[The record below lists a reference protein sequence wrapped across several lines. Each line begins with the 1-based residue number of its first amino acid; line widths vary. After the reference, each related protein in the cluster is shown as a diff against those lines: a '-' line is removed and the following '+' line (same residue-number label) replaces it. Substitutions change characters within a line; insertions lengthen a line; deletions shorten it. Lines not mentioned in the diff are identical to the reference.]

1 MPWNDVGLHRRRWML
16 PLLLTW
22 LLVGCQDHAGGL
34 LAPPSGARFSSVGSA
49 DAETLF
55 RGIVFGQ
62 NYVAD
67 AVPEIRDNLKVDLL
81 ANAQFPKAQMLDFQ
95 ERLLTNVKM
104 IDPDFL
110 NRFKRAMNSGDQVR
124 IGALLDTAGVL
135 VNDAVHYTVEGD
147 SLAYYDQNPS
157 VVSDRMQPYLD
168 PNGYF
173 SLGDT
178 LVTPAGAS
186 TQLSDN
192 NNTYYHDGGGECE
205 DPTQIICDSVSTSGY
220 SPYGFRVGVI
230 VYYVGGVHVALVY
243 NAYFVITAGRYV
255 ALWTP
260 KHPFSQSTSLLREQ
274 IINSIATN
282 LRV

>member
-1 MPWNDVGLHRRRWML
+1 ML
-16 PLLLTW
+16 SLLLTL

-34 LAPPSGARFSSVGSA
+34 VDPPSGARFSTAGSA

-55 RGIVFGQ
+55 RGIIFGQ

-67 AVPEIRDNLKVDLL
+67 AIPEIRDNLKVDVL
-81 ANAQFPKAQMLDFQ
+81 ANSQFPKAQMLDFQ

-104 IDPDFL
+104 IDPAFL
-110 NRFKRAMNSGDQVR
+110 NRFKLAMNSGDQVR
-124 IGALLDTAGVL
+124 IGAALDTAGVI
-135 VNDAVHYTVEGD
+135 VNDALHYTVEGD
-147 SLAYYDQNPS
+147 SLDYFNDNPS
-157 VVSDRMQPYLD
+157 VVGSRMQPYLD

-178 LVTPAGAS
+178 LVTPSDAS
-186 TQLSDN
+186 TELSNSND
-192 NNTYYHDGGGECE
+192 TYYGGGGGGCE
-205 DPTQIICDSVSTSGY
+205 DPTQIICDSVSGAM
-220 SPYGFRVGVI
+220 YGFRAGVI

-243 NAYFVITAGRYV
+243 NAYVMITAGRYV

-260 KHPFSQSTSLLREQ
+260 RHPFSQSTSLLREQ

-282 LRV
+282 LVV